1 MACLVLIFYVSL
13 KKRASKL
20 LFLIPWRVKSLGE
33 IMRVES
39 HSEPKYQGQ
48 VLYFQKIPENA
59 KAHIELESE
68 GWEGQL
74 SLACPTLS
82 FYRKAE

>member
-1 MACLVLIFYVSL
+1 MACLVLIFYVFF
-13 KKRASKL
+13 KKASKL
-20 LFLIPWRVKSLGE
+20 LFQRPWRVKSLGE
-33 IMRVES
+33 IMRAES

-59 KAHIELESE
+59 KALIELESE
-68 GWEGQL
+68 GWDEQL

-82 FYRKAE
+82 FYRKAK